1 MVSILQRRVAGGR
14 EKETEG
20 PGRAGT
26 LSGYYDDATSSGHQL
41 NGSKRSRT
49 DISTVRSL
57 GIIKM

>member
-1 MVSILQRRVAGGR
+1 MVSILQQRVAGGR

-20 PGRAGT
+20 VQEEQEPCQGIMMMR
-26 LSGYYDDATSSGHQL
+26 GHQL